1 MCLYDAY
8 VPQSASE
15 ERERFAHAAALYEQV
30 IRLLLS
36 AQESVRR
43 HLHLVQHMQLVA
55 STSNGPERVDAGR
68 AQLADRFDAMLAS
81 AKVLFPT
88 PFAPPQSQSTQTRRD
103 VHASLLSRARVP
115 LRAHLT
121 LVLAFA
127 PLSVLPYLLSR
138 FPVIWKDFLC
148 RFLLFV
154 FANTDHKIV
163 RLLSVRVIWCRPNR
177 TRRCSYRTWRATRR
191 SSAPRSSSCGRT
203 SARRS
208 PCSPSTRST
217 SRAHSIRRGYVTAFA
232 LRRAS
237 DLPLPCI
244 LFNLIRVVSCHV
256 APCLLSSSQ
265 LGDRVLSCQILGYMR
280 LVALLPLQLQ
290 LRCLLRFALHFQKGV
305 DRVFRESEK
314 RRREGEQW
322 FKGVALLI
330 DFYT

>member
-88 PFAPPQSQSTQTRRD
+88 PFPSPQSQSQSTQTRRD
-103 VHASLLSRARVP
+103 VHASLLSRAVP
-115 LRAHLT
+115 LLRAHLT
-121 LVLAFA
+121 LALAFV
-127 PLSVLPYLLSR
+127 PLCVLPYLLSR

-154 FANTDHKIV
+154 FANTDCKIV
-163 RLLSVRVIWCRPNR
+163 RLLLSVRVMWCRPNR

-191 SSAPRSSSCGRT
+191 S
-203 SARRS
+203 
-208 PCSPSTRST
+208 
-217 SRAHSIRRGYVTAFA
+217 
-232 LRRAS
+232 
-237 DLPLPCI
+237 
-244 LFNLIRVVSCHV
+244 
-256 APCLLSSSQ
+256 
-265 LGDRVLSCQILGYMR
+265 
-280 LVALLPLQLQ
+280 
-290 LRCLLRFALHFQKGV
+290 
-305 DRVFRESEK
+305 
-314 RRREGEQW
+314 
-322 FKGVALLI
+322 
-330 DFYT
+330 